1 MMAIKEPKYLVIEGP
16 IGVGKTSLAKLM
28 AREFGGRVVLERAE
42 DNPFLKDFYKD
53 PKRFAFQTQIFFLL
67 SRYRQLQELS
77 QMDLFERTTVTDY
90 FFPKDRIFA
99 SINLEPSERALYDQI
114 YFLLNPTIPT
124 PDLVIYLQAG
134 PEVLMDR
141 VRHRGLEY
149 EKPLTADYL
158 EALNQAY
165 NDFFFQYTDSPLLVI
180 QTSEID
186 FVNRRADLDDLIRQ
200 IKQMKKGTQYYM
212 PRK

>member
-1 MMAIKEPKYLVIEGP
+1 MSVKGPKYLVIEGP
-16 IGVGKTSLAKLM
+16 IGVGKTSLAKLL
-28 AREFGGRVVLERAE
+28 ARELGGRLVLERAE
-42 DNPFLKDFYKD
+42 ENPFLKDFYKD

-77 QMDLFERTTVTDY
+77 QMDLFERMTITDY

-99 SINLEPSERALYDQI
+99 SINLEASELALYQQL
-114 YFLLNPTIPT
+114 YFHLNPNIPT

-134 PEVLMDR
+134 PDVLMDR

-149 EKPLTADYL
+149 EMPLRPDYL
-158 EALNQAY
+158 NGLNEAY
-165 NDFFFQYTDSPLLVI
+165 NEFFFQYTDSPLLVV

-186 FVNRRADLDDLIRQ
+186 FVNRRADLEDLLHQIR
-200 IKQMKKGTQYYM
+200 QMKKGTQYYV
-212 PRK
+212 PKK

>member
-1 MMAIKEPKYLVIEGP
+1 MPVKSPKYLVIEGP
-16 IGVGKTSLAKLM
+16 IGVGKTSLAKLL
-28 AREFGGRVVLERAE
+28 ARELDARIVLERAE

-99 SINLEPSERALYDQI
+99 SINLDESEMALYRQL
-114 YFLLNPTIPT
+114 YSLLNPAIPT
-124 PDLVIYLQAG
+124 PDLVVYLQAG

-149 EKPLTADYL
+149 EKPLSPDYL
-158 EALNQAY
+158 DALNQSY
-165 NDFFFQYTDSPLLVI
+165 NDFFFQYTDSPLLVV

-186 FVNRRADLDDLIRQ
+186 FVNRRADLDDLLHQ
-200 IKQMKKGTQYYM
+200 IVQMKKGTQYYV